1 MSAQWAV
8 GEAEMRRTSQPK
20 RAMRPLQ
27 GSSATIEVAEEPL
40 RLSPSHLF
48 PKQVPIQLAWIPER
62 DPLSEARRVERNKA
76 IYRFELHHM
85 QVKKRHIALPKRAP
99 TVLSYDDTPPDS
111 IKKSPAY
118 ASDFIGIRRRPT
130 LPDRCQSST
139 IGTEELNFCVRYG
152 NRWNLF
158 VIATG
163 NCELFRKSLS

>member
-1 MSAQWAV
+1 
-8 GEAEMRRTSQPK
+8 
-20 RAMRPLQ
+20 MRPLQ

-48 PKQVPIQLAWIPER
+48 PKQIPIQLAWIPVR
-62 DPLSEARRVERNKA
+62 DPLSETRRVERNKA

-85 QVKKRHIALPKRAP
+85 QVKKRHIALQKRAYS
-99 TVLSYDDTPPDS
+99 LQQ
-111 IKKSPAY
+111 IKKNSVV
-118 ASDFIGIRRRPT
+118 FTTEVIGIRRRPT

-163 NCELFRKSLS
+163 NCELYSVSHLDNCTAIRFRIW